1 MRIHRSDGRGLWR
14 IRFRRLWCVQRG
26 NGFGAH
32 CAWKINVFPANH
44 CNTGCQNEDGE
55 VEKAGE
61 VHAARGVRSAV

>member
-1 MRIHRSDGRGLWR
+1 
-14 IRFRRLWCVQRG
+14 VQRG